1 MNTKIERRYRSSW
14 HHISSPILATTIIL
28 LCFVYFVRKCEYYYW
43 CLFVIKKSCI
53 LFRNWKFF

>member
-28 LCFVYFVRKCEYYYW
+28 LCFR
-43 CLFVIKKSCI
+43 LFCSQVWI
-53 LFRNWKFF
+53 LLLVFICY